1 MKTLSAG
8 VAVIFA
14 VWASIAQAQVVVD
27 QAATAGESY
36 ARGISGIIQSQ
47 GQRNLDNSQAAIN
60 MEDARS
66 ANIDNNL
73 KSVNAYWQEKE
84 IYNEHLQQ
92 QNAVIDQRRTEYL
105 AKHGLQPL
113 SSSDFDRTTGHVN
126 WPKILEQP
134 QYDDYR
140 KTIDQLFQERSYNG
154 ALSGEQYVQATAAFK
169 DWHSLIVSQKDEYPA
184 PIVSQMLRFILKLKR
199 EMDDNL
205 S

>member
-8 VAVIFA
+8 VALIFA
-14 VWASIAQAQVVVD
+14 VWASIDQAQVVVD

-36 ARGISGIIQSQ
+36 ARGVSGIIQSQ

-92 QNAVIDQRRTEYL
+92 QNAVIEQRRAEYL
-105 AKHGLQPL
+105 AKHGLQSL
-113 SSSDFDRTTGHVN
+113 SSEEFDRTTGQIN
-126 WPKILEQP
+126 WPKILEQS
-134 QYDDYR
+134 QYDQYR
-140 KTIDQLFQERSYNG
+140 KTIDSLFQERSYNG
-154 ALSGEQYVQATAAFK
+154 ALTGDQYVQATAAFK
-169 DWHSLIVSQKDEYPA
+169 DWHSLIVSQKSQYPA